1 MQSAVTT
8 KGQVT
13 LPKAVRDRLH
23 LSPGDRVKFF
33 VDAQGRVYLLPTL
46 PITSLSG
53 LLAHHAKK
61 PLSVEEI
68 KEGIAQGAVDDYE
81 DSVKP

>member
-23 LSPGDRVKFF
+23 LLPGDRVKFF
-33 VDAQGRVYLLPTL
+33 VDANERVYLLPAL
-46 PITSLSG
+46 PVSSLKG
-53 LLAHHAKK
+53 ILAHRVTK
-61 PLSVEEI
+61 PLSIEEI
-68 KEGIAQGAVDDYE
+68 EEGIGQGAVQDYE
-81 DSVKP
+81 DSIRP

>member
-13 LPKAVRDRLH
+13 LPKAVRERLH

-33 VDAQGRVYLLPTL
+33 VDADGRVYLLPTL
-46 PITSLSG
+46 PISSLRG
-53 LLAHHAKK
+53 ILAHRVTK
-61 PLSVEEI
+61 PLSIEEI
-68 KEGIAQGAVDDYE
+68 EEGIGQGAVEDYE
-81 DSVKP
+81 ASLQS